1 MFPDNS
7 SFQLN
12 APAKINW
19 FLIVRGLRNDGFH
32 EIISL
37 MQRVSIY
44 DEVLFEMSK
53 EIEIITDADIPIEDN
68 LIYKTINLLKASF
81 RDQTRSKGVRITLK
95 KEIPIAAGLGGGSSD
110 AATTL
115 IGLNR
120 LWRLGLSTKEMMKVG
135 ALIGSDV
142 PFFLSSPVAKV
153 RGRGD
158 IVYPVKLS
166 YSYPL
171 LLVKP
176 PVKVETKWAYSE
188 FDRRTKVREKNNSDY
203 TSLFIK
209 LLNEKELANLE
220 TYARNDLEDTVV
232 KRFPEIG
239 RIKRILK
246 EQGAIFSIMSGS
258 GPTVIGLFDS
268 SERAKGALKAIPDQN
283 WCKLVETIV

>member
-44 DEVLFEMSK
+44 DEILFEMSK

-166 YSYPL
+166 HSYPL

>member
-44 DEVLFEMSK
+44 DEILFEMSK

-81 RDQTRSKGVRITLK
+81 RDQIRSKGVRITLK

-209 LLNEKELANLE
+209 LLNKKELANLE

-239 RIKRILK
+239 RIKRTLK

>member
-44 DEVLFEMSK
+44 DEILFEMSK

-81 RDQTRSKGVRITLK
+81 RDQIRSKGVRITLK

-239 RIKRILK
+239 RIKRTLK

>member
-44 DEVLFEMSK
+44 DEILFEMSK